1 MSASFAT
8 VQPSV
13 RARAT
18 LRSRARRADRSSI
31 VARAGSATQQKGLGD
46 LDTVKLTA
54 ADGSTAD
61 VYLFGGVV
69 TSFKPKGGDDVLYVR
84 PDAKFD
90 KVRRRRSDARDA
102 LGRRAKRRKTDRGVV
117 NAIARRASRF
127 LVVCRT
133 AGRSS
138 ARGRFKC
145 TDSRATST
153 GRS

>member
-31 VARAGSATQQKGLGD
+31 VVRAGSAAQQNGLGD

-90 KVRRRRSDARDA
+90 KVRRR
-102 LGRRAKRRKTDRGVV
+102 LKRR
-117 NAIARRASRF
+117 ARRA
-127 LVVCRT
+127 RT
-133 AGRSS
+133 MSE
-138 ARGRFKC
+138 
-145 TDSRATST
+145 ATED
-153 GRS
+153 

>member
-1 MSASFAT
+1 MSASFAP

-31 VARAGSATQQKGLGD
+31 VVRAGSAAQQKGLGD

-54 ADGSTAD
+54 AEQVHVRGGT
-61 VYLFGGVV
+61 VGGVV

-102 LGRRAKRRKTDRGVV
+102 LGR
-117 NAIARRASRF
+117 
-127 LVVCRT
+127 
-133 AGRSS
+133 
-138 ARGRFKC
+138 
-145 TDSRATST
+145 
-153 GRS
+153 